1 MTAPDVAL
9 ISPFPALG
17 ERHAGWTG
25 VASYSANLAAA
36 LGDAGARVTVMASE
50 EPGHPAVAR
59 DGGLEVRRVWR
70 RGPSA
75 LPTAA
80 AAARATGA
88 AAVHLQHELF
98 LYGGPAAV
106 PGLVPALASLAGRR
120 AVVTMHH
127 VVAPGDVDSAF
138 TETHRVRAPAP
149 VARMGVAT
157 LQRTIRA
164 FADAVVVHEPSFASV
179 VPGAEVVPHGIEVV
193 DARDRDAARTALGI
207 GDRLCVLCFG
217 FLAPYKGLEA
227 ALGTARLAGDE
238 IELVIA
244 GGEHPRLG
252 GYGERLRSTAP
263 ANVRFTGF
271 VPDADVASWFAAADV
286 ALLPYPRPFAS
297 SGPLALALAHG
308 TPVLMSEALAR
319 TTGAP
324 GVLAVGADPALIA
337 ARLRRL
343 AADPAERERLR
354 AAARRLAAGRSWQE
368 VARRHLELYA
378 GSPSSTHRHRGSSS
392 SAQRHRGSSS
402 SAQRIGASSPNGR
415 PA

>member
-17 ERHAGWTG
+17 KRHAGWTG

-36 LGDAGARVTVMASE
+36 LGDAGARVTVLASE
-50 EPGHPAVAR
+50 EPDHPAVDR
-59 DGGLEVRRVWR
+59 DGALEVRRVWR

-75 LPTAA
+75 LPAAA

-88 AAVHLQHELF
+88 GAVHLQHELF

-106 PGLVPALASLAGRR
+106 PGIVPALASLAGRR

-127 VVAPGDVDSAF
+127 VVDPGDVDAAF
-138 TETHRVRAPAP
+138 TATHHVNAPAP
-149 VARMGVAT
+149 VARAGVAT

-164 FADAVVVHEPSFASV
+164 FADAIVVHEPSFASV

-193 DARDRDAARTALGI
+193 DAADRDAARAALGV
-207 GDRLCVLCFG
+207 GDGLCALCFG

-227 ALGTARLAGDE
+227 AIGAARLAGDE
-238 IELVIA
+238 VELVIA

-252 GYGERLRSTAP
+252 GDYAARLRDTAP
-263 ANVRFTGF
+263 ANVRITGF
-271 VPDADVASWFAAADV
+271 VPDADVARWFAAADV

-324 GVLAVGADPALIA
+324 GALAVGPDPAAIA
-337 ARLRRL
+337 VRLRGL
-343 AADPAERERLR
+343 AAKPAERERLR
-354 AAARRLAAGRSWQE
+354 AAAARMAAGRSWPE
-368 VARRHLELYA
+368 VARRHLELY
-378 GSPSSTHRHRGSSS
+378 GSSL
-392 SAQRHRGSSS
+392 RGRS
-402 SAQRIGASSPNGR
+402 G
-415 PA
+415 